1 MQKIPFI
8 DIIKAQ
14 ERIFESVVFIMTTGE
29 KIQNLRQKKGWSQER
44 LGQELN
50 LSRQSISKWES
61 GTATPTV
68 DNLKE
73 LAKIFDVSVD
83 SLLGNEINIPDKE
96 ENKRVDN
103 KKDKFIKILP
113 FVLTGI
119 IAVIAIVLIVSQV
132 KMYNRLEWL
141 ENRINSL
148 GVTTNTV
155 YVPSA
160 KNSEQSLFTST
171 EIKVQKYYQ
180 NRTMD
185 ILISVLPKSDVEGTK
200 VEFSIT
206 DEQVITTEKQ
216 GQSYNAVVNVP
227 WVAEPTINAS
237 IIKPDGTIE
246 NETLYVNWIN
256 EDLFEVR
263 IEPAYNARGVYVEF
277 CKIYGMDYISGSTEN
292 LLSGQPSFFK
302 WKVTQDG
309 KTIKTGTEK
318 IDNYEEYESMEQT
331 ILDENIKGLD
341 KNKKFS
347 VTLDITDVNGIKTTL
362 EKDIQLY

>member
-1 MQKIPFI
+1 
-8 DIIKAQ
+8 
-14 ERIFESVVFIMTTGE
+14 MTTGE

-83 SLLGNEINIPDKE
+83 SLLGNEINILEKDKKE
-96 ENKRVDN
+96 
-103 KKDKFIKILP
+103 DKFIKILP

-119 IAVIAIVLIVSQV
+119 ITVILIGLIISQINIY
-132 KMYNRLEWL
+132 KKLERLENNL
-141 ENRINSL
+141 SVIP
-148 GVTTNTV
+148 NTV

-160 KNSEQSLFTST
+160 TNSEQSLFTST

-185 ILISVLPKSDVEGTK
+185 ILISVLPKNDGEGTK

-206 DEQVITTEKQ
+206 DEQVITAEKE
-216 GQSYNAVVNVP
+216 GQSYNVVVNMP

>member
-1 MQKIPFI
+1 
-8 DIIKAQ
+8 
-14 ERIFESVVFIMTTGE
+14 MTTGE

-83 SLLGNEINIPDKE
+83 SLLGNEINILEKDKKE
-96 ENKRVDN
+96 
-103 KKDKFIKILP
+103 DKFIKILP

-119 IAVIAIVLIVSQV
+119 ITVILIGLIISQINIY
-132 KMYNRLEWL
+132 KKLERLENNL
-141 ENRINSL
+141 SVIP
-148 GVTTNTV
+148 NTV

-160 KNSEQSLFTST
+160 TNSEQSLFTST

-185 ILISVLPKSDVEGTK
+185 ILISVLPKNDGEGTK

-206 DEQVITTEKQ
+206 DEQVITAEKE
-216 GQSYNAVVNVP
+216 GQSYNAVVNMP

>member
-1 MQKIPFI
+1 
-8 DIIKAQ
+8 
-14 ERIFESVVFIMTTGE
+14 MTTGE

-83 SLLGNEINIPDKE
+83 SLLGNEINILEKDKKE
-96 ENKRVDN
+96 
-103 KKDKFIKILP
+103 DKFIKILP

-119 IAVIAIVLIVSQV
+119 ITVILIGLIISQINIY
-132 KMYNRLEWL
+132 KKLERLENNL
-141 ENRINSL
+141 SVIP
-148 GVTTNTV
+148 NTV
-155 YVPSA
+155 YVPSNNGG
-160 KNSEQSLFTST
+160 KSNTSVSLFTSWDIT
-171 EIKVQKYYQ
+171 VKKYYQ

-227 WVAEPTINAS
+227 WGAELTINAS

-246 NETLYVNWIN
+246 NEILPIYGVTSQ
-256 EDLFEVR
+256 DLFSVSLMTSYESGWS
-263 IEPAYNARGVYVEF
+263 N
-277 CKIYGMDYISGSTEN
+277 KIYAYLDFENTYAPKYDSENTTMAIISGNPTLVEWEV
-292 LLSGQPSFFK
+292 K
-302 WKVTQDG
+302 EAG
-309 KTIKTGTEK
+309 KIIEKDSRK
-318 IDNYEEYESMEQT
+318 IDN
-331 ILDENIKGLD
+331 DENVSYQQVSIISQGAPLKVKNIKEVSIVV
-341 KNKKFS
+341 N
-347 VTLDITDVNGIKTTL
+347 ITDENGIVTTL
-362 EKDIQLY
+362 SENLK

>member
-1 MQKIPFI
+1 
-8 DIIKAQ
+8 
-14 ERIFESVVFIMTTGE
+14 MTTGE

-83 SLLGNEINIPDKE
+83 SLLGNEINILEKDKKE
-96 ENKRVDN
+96 
-103 KKDKFIKILP
+103 DKFIKILP

-119 IAVIAIVLIVSQV
+119 ITVILIGLIISQINIY
-132 KMYNRLEWL
+132 KKLERLENNL
-141 ENRINSL
+141 SVIP
-148 GVTTNTV
+148 NTV

-160 KNSEQSLFTST
+160 TNSEQSLFTST

-277 CKIYGMDYISGSTEN
+277 CKVYGMDYISGSTEN

>member
-83 SLLGNEINIPDKE
+83 SLLGNEINILEKDKKE
-96 ENKRVDN
+96 ENR
-103 KKDKFIKILP
+103 KDKFIKILP

-119 IAVIAIVLIVSQV
+119 ITVVLIGLIISQINIY
-132 KMYNRLEWL
+132 KKLERLENNL
-141 ENRINSL
+141 SVIP
-148 GVTTNTV
+148 NTV
-155 YVPSA
+155 YV
-160 KNSEQSLFTST
+160 NSNNGGETNTSVSLFTSWDIT
-171 EIKVQKYYQ
+171 VKKYYQ

-277 CKIYGMDYISGSTEN
+277 CKVYGMDYISGSTEN

>member
-1 MQKIPFI
+1 
-8 DIIKAQ
+8 
-14 ERIFESVVFIMTTGE
+14 MTTGE

-83 SLLGNEINIPDKE
+83 SLLGNEINILEKDKKE
-96 ENKRVDN
+96 
-103 KKDKFIKILP
+103 DKFIKIFP

-160 KNSEQSLFTST
+160 TNSEQSLFTST

-185 ILISVLPKSDVEGTK
+185 ILISVLPKNDGEGTK

-206 DEQVITTEKQ
+206 DEQVITAEKE
-216 GQSYNAVVNVP
+216 GQSYNVVVNMP

>member
-1 MQKIPFI
+1 
-8 DIIKAQ
+8 
-14 ERIFESVVFIMTTGE
+14 MTTGE

-83 SLLGNEINIPDKE
+83 SLLGNEINILEKDKKE
-96 ENKRVDN
+96 
-103 KKDKFIKILP
+103 DKFIKIFP

-160 KNSEQSLFTST
+160 TNSEQSLFTST

-277 CKIYGMDYISGSTEN
+277 CKVYGMDYISGSTEN

>member
-1 MQKIPFI
+1 
-8 DIIKAQ
+8 
-14 ERIFESVVFIMTTGE
+14 
-29 KIQNLRQKKGWSQER
+29 
-44 LGQELN
+44 
-50 LSRQSISKWES
+50 
-61 GTATPTV
+61 
-68 DNLKE
+68 
-73 LAKIFDVSVD
+73 
-83 SLLGNEINIPDKE
+83 
-96 ENKRVDN
+96 
-103 KKDKFIKILP
+103 
-113 FVLTGI
+113 
-119 IAVIAIVLIVSQV
+119 
-132 KMYNRLEWL
+132 
-141 ENRINSL
+141 
-148 GVTTNTV
+148 
-155 YVPSA
+155 
-160 KNSEQSLFTST
+160 
-171 EIKVQKYYQ
+171 
-180 NRTMD
+180 MD

>member
-83 SLLGNEINIPDKE
+83 SLLGNEINILEKDKKE
-96 ENKRVDN
+96 
-103 KKDKFIKILP
+103 DKFIKIFP

-160 KNSEQSLFTST
+160 TNSEQSLFTST

-277 CKIYGMDYISGSTEN
+277 CKVYGMDYISGSTEN

-347 VTLDITDVNGIKTTL
+347 ITLDITDVNGIKTTL

>member
-1 MQKIPFI
+1 
-8 DIIKAQ
+8 
-14 ERIFESVVFIMTTGE
+14 MTTGE

-83 SLLGNEINIPDKE
+83 SLLGNEINILEKDKKE
-96 ENKRVDN
+96 
-103 KKDKFIKILP
+103 DKFIKIFP

-160 KNSEQSLFTST
+160 TNSEQSLFTST

-277 CKIYGMDYISGSTEN
+277 CKVYGMDYISGSTEN

-347 VTLDITDVNGIKTTL
+347 ITLDITDVNGIKTTL

>member
-1 MQKIPFI
+1 
-8 DIIKAQ
+8 
-14 ERIFESVVFIMTTGE
+14 MTTGE

-160 KNSEQSLFTST
+160 TNSEQSLFTST

-277 CKIYGMDYISGSTEN
+277 CKVYGMDYISGSTEN

>member
-1 MQKIPFI
+1 
-8 DIIKAQ
+8 
-14 ERIFESVVFIMTTGE
+14 MTTGE

-83 SLLGNEINIPDKE
+83 SLLENEINILEKDKKE
-96 ENKRVDN
+96 
-103 KKDKFIKILP
+103 DKFIKIFP

-160 KNSEQSLFTST
+160 TNSEQSLFTST

-206 DEQVITTEKQ
+206 GEQVITAEKE

-277 CKIYGMDYISGSTEN
+277 CKVYGMDYISGSTEN

>member
-1 MQKIPFI
+1 
-8 DIIKAQ
+8 
-14 ERIFESVVFIMTTGE
+14 MTTGE
-29 KIQNLRQKKGWSQER
+29 RIQNLRQKKGWSQER

-277 CKIYGMDYISGSTEN
+277 CKVYGMDYISGSTEN

>member
-277 CKIYGMDYISGSTEN
+277 CKVYGMDYISGSTEN

>member
-83 SLLGNEINIPDKE
+83 SLLGNEINILEKDKKE
-96 ENKRVDN
+96 
-103 KKDKFIKILP
+103 DKFIKIFP

-148 GVTTNTV
+148 GVTTSTV

-160 KNSEQSLFTST
+160 TNSEQSLFTST

-277 CKIYGMDYISGSTEN
+277 CKVYGMDYISGSTEN

>member
-83 SLLGNEINIPDKE
+83 SLLGNEINILEKDKKE
-96 ENKRVDN
+96 
-103 KKDKFIKILP
+103 DKFIKVFP

-160 KNSEQSLFTST
+160 TNSEQSLFTST

-206 DEQVITTEKQ
+206 GEQVITAEKQ

-227 WVAEPTINAS
+227 WGAEPIINAS
-237 IIKPDGTIE
+237 IIKPDGSIE
-246 NETLYVNWIN
+246 NEILPIYGVTSQ
-256 EDLFEVR
+256 DLFSVSLMTSYESGWS
-263 IEPAYNARGVYVEF
+263 N
-277 CKIYGMDYISGSTEN
+277 KIYAYLDFENTYAPKYDSENTTMAIISGNPTLVEWEV
-292 LLSGQPSFFK
+292 K
-302 WKVTQDG
+302 EAG
-309 KTIKTGTEK
+309 KIIEKDSRK
-318 IDNYEEYESMEQT
+318 IDN
-331 ILDENIKGLD
+331 DENVSYQQVSIISQGAPLKVKNIKEVSIVV
-341 KNKKFS
+341 N
-347 VTLDITDVNGIKTTL
+347 ITDENGIVTTL
-362 EKDIQLY
+362 SENLK

>member
-1 MQKIPFI
+1 
-8 DIIKAQ
+8 
-14 ERIFESVVFIMTTGE
+14 MTTGE

-83 SLLGNEINIPDKE
+83 SLLGNEINILEKDKKE
-96 ENKRVDN
+96 
-103 KKDKFIKILP
+103 DKFIKILP

-160 KNSEQSLFTST
+160 TNSEQSLFTST

-185 ILISVLPKSDVEGTK
+185 ILISVLPKNDGEGTK

-206 DEQVITTEKQ
+206 GEQVITAEKE

-277 CKIYGMDYISGSTEN
+277 CKVYGMDYISESTEN